1 MGLCFAWGTLLLAA
15 TSCVAH
21 KQYRSDYSTEQLRQ
35 PPKSLASPHPVVD
48 PASVSSKSREHRVF
62 EVYGDT
68 FKLAHI
74 ECDDQGSYW
83 ETTPDNVES
92 VSGIRPGRGRNQIEF
107 MEETLEADL
116 AKNRARYRNG
126 VIILAFAH
134 GWNNNAQEK
143 NDNLKNFRHAAYE
156 VWKDENT
163 KPGALKRPVIAIYLS
178 WRGRVIPNAT
188 TLGIENVKGASFI
201 ANVPHYFSF
210 WNRKGTAEEI
220 GYRAM
225 AESLKRISLIR
236 RRFEEVEPRSD
247 ADKNSRAIIVGHSF
261 GAAAVFSSVSRSYED
276 DLMEL
281 VYDHERRKKRP
292 WVHRN
297 WDLVVLVNPAFEALR
312 YVTIARYSRDQ
323 RLASLAESQRVPYI
337 YLPRMIVV
345 GSNTDVPNKTLFPIG
360 QTLGNLTTSTQ
371 KTPWIEQRG
380 RLRTALGAYRPFATH
395 DLVKSDNSNC
405 PAMLRAIPLAEGK
418 SGLGAMKPLSANEH
432 GRSFM
437 SPFQSQGVV
446 DDASSIGPF
455 MVAQA
460 DKAVIDG
467 HGDIWNERFRI
478 FITRLIEAREMTVNQ
493 MSRRN

>member
-1 MGLCFAWGTLLLAA
+1 MKMGLCFAWATLLLAA

-21 KQYRSDYSTEQLRQ
+21 KQYRSDYSTARLPQQ
-35 PPKSLASPHPVVD
+35 PQSPPSQHPAVD
-48 PASVSSKSREHRVF
+48 PENVSAKIREHRVF

-83 ETTPDNVES
+83 ETTPDAVDS
-92 VSGIRPGRGRNQIEF
+92 VSGTRPGRGRNQIEF
-107 MEETLEADL
+107 MEATLEADL
-116 AKNRARYRNG
+116 AKNSGRYRNG

-143 NDNLKNFRHAAYE
+143 NDNLREFRKAAYE
-156 VWKDENT
+156 VWEDENT

-178 WRGRVIPNAT
+178 WRGRVIQNAT
-188 TLGIENVKGASFI
+188 SLGIEGVKGASFV
-201 ANVPHYFSF
+201 ANIPHYLSF

-236 RRFEEVEPRSD
+236 RRFEEAEPRNA

-281 VYDHERRKKRP
+281 VYDHERRKERP

-297 WDLVVLVNPAFEALR
+297 WDMVVLVNPAFEALR

-323 RLASLAESQRVPYI
+323 RLASLAESRRVPYI

-345 GSNTDVPNKTLFPIG
+345 GSKTDVPNKTLFPIG
-360 QTLGNLTTSTQ
+360 QTLGNLTSSTQ
-371 KTPWIEQRG
+371 QTPWIEQG
-380 RLRTALGAYRPFATH
+380 VRLRVALGAYRPFATH
-395 DLVKSDNSNC
+395 DLVKSGDS
-405 PAMLRAIPLAEGK
+405 AMLRAIPQQKGKTGLA
-418 SGLGAMKPLSANEH
+418 AMTPLSAGEH

-437 SPFQSQGVV
+437 SPFQTQGLV
-446 DDASSIGPF
+446 DDARSIGPF

-460 DKAVIDG
+460 DKSVIDG
-467 HGDIWNERFRI
+467 HGDIWNDPFRH
-478 FITRLIEAREMTVNQ
+478 FITRLIEARESTVKQ